1 MSFTD
6 VTCTYYGRSVAGAVQ
21 DYFTGATLDTRERK
35 PTTKQTSQ
43 NRRIIE
49 KEEKRLA
56 KLARKPKTINTT
68 QLDEFDLPFRSSQ

>member
-1 MSFTD
+1 M
-6 VTCTYYGRSVAGAVQ
+6 
-21 DYFTGATLDTRERK
+21 
-35 PTTKQTSQ
+35 
-43 NRRIIE
+43 IE